1 YAISITLYVASSYLV
16 GVVVA
21 EYTSSA
27 LWGQLTVIGFVL
39 MPRNTWLML
48 SGMETPLFLFLLIFS
63 VHILDRLQ
71 MRYDVLLGIVI
82 GLAFLTRPEG
92 VLIMIVC
99 VPVRIALLAKKRL
112 ASRRRILSSI
122 ATGAFALA
130 IALPWIVHCLSITG
144 NPLPDTFYAKVHL
157 PTETEIAV
165 WDFWWRYW
173 LITCPFILV
182 AAVLGLVLVKKGKPH
197 TWLLALSL
205 TILYRLSLPFTSLM
219 NNARWLVPPFDLF
232 LITSIPALVL
242 ALHGFL
248 KTGKRED
255 EIFNKILIS
264 AIVVALVL
272 IPLTPDYFRQSSH
285 FGNAVKNINDQ
296 QVQVGTW
303 LRENTPED
311 AIIAVT
317 DAGALRFISGRVV
330 IDMAGL
336 VSPEFTYENLSLFYS
351 IQYLRNRSCEY
362 FAFFDDFFYPTYYR
376 YLRRTVQKLYS
387 VTLTD
392 NIISVRDTLSVFYI
406 NWSLWQFTN

>member
-1 YAISITLYVASSYLV
+1 
-16 GVVVA
+16 
-21 EYTSSA
+21 
-27 LWGQLTVIGFVL
+27 
-39 MPRNTWLML
+39 ML